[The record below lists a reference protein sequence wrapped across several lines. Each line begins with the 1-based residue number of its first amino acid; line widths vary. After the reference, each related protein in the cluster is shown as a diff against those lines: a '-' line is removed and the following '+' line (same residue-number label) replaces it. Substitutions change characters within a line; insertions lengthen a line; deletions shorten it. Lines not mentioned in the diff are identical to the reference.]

1 MATDANAFSKI
12 QAGIASRLMAAGM
25 AAANAATVS
34 FVAVAGGIIGIL
46 ALVGTA
52 FKDAGDEQ
60 DKYLQGYQGLVD
72 FAEAHRLSDA
82 LGLDE
87 INAQID
93 EQAKLIADFEEGT
106 GEASKAIVDAA
117 RDREATL
124 IGARNVELIKSMEG
138 EADLIAQLTKT
149 NNQLFFEAMQIT
161 DAREFSNQGQANK
174 FRTELYNELF
184 LDREQLR
191 KDNQQFFDLLKENS
205 VNSLEEYNVFSQQVL
220 ENNGQDAE
228 QIAGNTADAISGT
241 VEELD
246 KFNNKREELF
256 AGFSQGNL
264 TGDLIRQVNQQ
275 GVENL
280 ITNTEVVMTNVFN
293 GMTIPEVADQIIE
306 EIESRANLA
315 GFNLAG

>member
-1 MATDANAFSKI
+1 
-12 QAGIASRLMAAGM
+12 
-25 AAANAATVS
+25 
-34 FVAVAGGIIGIL
+34 
-46 ALVGTA
+46 
-52 FKDAGDEQ
+52 
-60 DKYLQGYQGLVD
+60 
-72 FAEAHRLSDA
+72 
-82 LGLDE
+82 
-87 INAQID
+87 
-93 EQAKLIADFEEGT
+93 
-106 GEASKAIVDAA
+106 
-117 RDREATL
+117 
-124 IGARNVELIKSMEG
+124 MEG